1 MWQLSVTKAT
11 GSAGLRQWDIH
22 HWESIGTTY
31 LLFDFEAPLRKS
43 QEKRL
48 DSLLIESETVHEMVE
63 CIRIVLFVALSGISW
78 VSTLQCSTRSVF
90 V

>member
-1 MWQLSVTKAT
+1 VWQLSVTKAT

-43 QEKRL
+43 QEKKIGQFV
-48 DSLLIESETVHEMVE
+48 D
-63 CIRIVLFVALSGISW
+63 RI
-78 VSTLQCSTRSVF
+78 
-90 V
+90 